1 MKKSFGFAIMALA
14 AVLAAPALADMP
26 QRCGL
31 AESYHGCG
39 HGVGWMLLVDDA
51 TRDNLQN
58 MTIGEIEALKEQKSL
73 ELQNMTLAQIEELRQ
88 QKMKE
93 RKNMTLAE
101 LKEAMPR
108 AQGKERSGGL
118 KDEMKGPGFCRGDE
132 RGMGPGPNMAHSF
145 LLMDNLTEEEL
156 NNMTLAEI
164 KELEQKKMEE
174 LNNMTLAEIEE
185 LWQQKRDELDNTT
198 LKELKGGWGHPGR
211 RDGPGMRFGP
221 EMWLHGKAESPVPGP
236 GK

>member
-1 MKKSFGFAIMALA
+1 MKKGLGFAIMALA

-31 AESYHGCG
+31 AESCHGCG
-39 HGVGWMLLVDDA
+39 HGADWMLLVDDV

-73 ELQNMTLAQIEELRQ
+73 ELQNMTLAQIEEKRQ

-93 RKNMTLAE
+93 RENMTLAE
-101 LKEAMPR
+101 LRESMPSV
-108 AQGKERSGGL
+108 QGKERSGGL
-118 KDEMKGPGFCRGDE
+118 KGEMREPRFCRGDE
-132 RGMGPGPNMAHSF
+132 RGMGPGLNMAHPF
-145 LLMDNLTEEEL
+145 LLMENLTQDEL

-174 LNNMTLAEIEE
+174 LNNMTLAEIEK
-185 LWQQKRDELDNTT
+185 LWQQKRDELGNKTLGG
-198 LKELKGGWGHPGR
+198 LKERCGHPGR
-211 RDGPGMRFGP
+211 RDGPGMGFGP
-221 EMWLHGKAESPVPGP
+221 EMWPQ
-236 GK
+236 

>member
-1 MKKSFGFAIMALA
+1 
-14 AVLAAPALADMP
+14 
-26 QRCGL
+26 
-31 AESYHGCG
+31 
-39 HGVGWMLLVDDA
+39 
-51 TRDNLQN
+51 
-58 MTIGEIEALKEQKSL
+58 
-73 ELQNMTLAQIEELRQ
+73 
-88 QKMKE
+88 
-93 RKNMTLAE
+93 
-101 LKEAMPR
+101 
-108 AQGKERSGGL
+108 
-118 KDEMKGPGFCRGDE
+118 
-132 RGMGPGPNMAHSF
+132 MAHSF